1 MRINTKATNRPKSE
15 AKEKMNQPKENF
27 YKVGEVSAMLDV
39 SISTLHYWEKEF
51 EQFDPFRTP
60 GGTRKYRPEDIEVC
74 RLIKHLLRDKGY
86 SLEYAKGKLNEYY
99 TTGQLNADRR
109 VFTCESRKDAK
120 QLLSALKIKCE
131 EDAYA
136 VARIKALESWIAG
149 IEIVEEQ
156 RRPNH
161 KNIRGK
167 ECFAECL
174 AQKKKNQKE

>member
-1 MRINTKATNRPKSE
+1 MTTPRK
-15 AKEKMNQPKENF
+15 QY
-27 YKVGEVSAMLDV
+27 YKIGEVSAMLDV

-60 GGTRKYRPEDIEVC
+60 GGTRKYRPEDIEMC

-86 SLEYAKGKLNEYY
+86 SLEYAKGKLKEYC

-109 VFTCESRKDAK
+109 VFTCESRKDAR

-131 EDAYA
+131 GDAYA
-136 VARIKALESWIAG
+136 VARIEALESWITE

-156 RRPNH
+156 RRPDH

-167 ECFAECL
+167 EYFAECL

>member
-1 MRINTKATNRPKSE
+1 MSE
-15 AKEKMNQPKENF
+15 AKEKMNEPKENF
-27 YKVGEVSAMLDV
+27 CKIGEVSAMLDV

-60 GGTRKYRPEDIEVC
+60 GGTRKYRPEDIEMC

-86 SLEYAKGKLNEYY
+86 SLEYAKGKLNEYC

-136 VARIKALESWIAG
+136 VARIEALESWIAG

-156 RRPNH
+156 RRPDH

-167 ECFAECL
+167 EYFAKAISEK
-174 AQKKKNQKE
+174 QTDSQS